1 MHLIEKGQTHM
12 KQNERASVVKRG
24 NEIEWV
30 RPKSI
35 PQFFENEYLCLFFME
50 KVEENMDFKR
60 GDTK

>member
-1 MHLIEKGQTHM
+1 M

-35 PQFFENEYLCLFFME
+35 PQFFENEYLRLFFME
-50 KVEENMDFKR
+50 KEKNMVFKR
-60 GDTK
+60 GNTK

>member
-1 MHLIEKGQTHM
+1 M